1 MKWNG
6 TQTVAAAALVCSF
19 VAPAVRAEPSIA
31 VLDLARVFEEYEMT
45 RDLEEMFDQKRRAA
59 AEEAEQRR
67 ASMEQMRRA
76 LAAFDPVSADFAR
89 REEDLTR
96 AQVDFEVWSGLTEKR
111 LKADHKKW
119 LLKIYRHTQTTVAE
133 IATQRQIDVVL
144 TYDKLTDDAPDS
156 IALRQQILLQKVIYH
171 SARIDITDEVL
182 TRLNGSYR
190 SSGGIR
196 SLPAPADAT
205 KPNHDDQKPGTK
217 NR

>member
-19 VAPAVRAEPSIA
+19 VAPAVRAEPSMA

-111 LKADHKKW
+111 LKACG
-119 LLKIYRHTQTTVAE
+119 RAS
-133 IATQRQIDVVL
+133 AGGS
-144 TYDKLTDDAPDS
+144 PDS
-156 IALRQQILLQKVIYH
+156 VILAY
-171 SARIDITDEVL
+171 A
-182 TRLNGSYR
+182 
-190 SSGGIR
+190 SSPIGFR
-196 SLPAPADAT
+196 ADPCT
-205 KPNHDDQKPGTK
+205 
-217 NR
+217 

>member
-6 TQTVAAAALVCSF
+6 RQTVAATALICSF
-19 VAPAVRAEPSIA
+19 AASAARAEPSMA

-67 ASMEQMRRA
+67 ASMDQMRRA
-76 LAAFDPVSADFAR
+76 LAAFDPVSEDFAR

-96 AQVDFEVWSGLTEKR
+96 AQVDFEVWSGITEKR

-133 IATQRQIDVVL
+133 IAAQRQIDLVL

-182 TRLNGSYR
+182 TRLNDSYR
-190 SSGGIR
+190 ASGGIH
-196 SLPAPADAT
+196 SLQAPADDVKSSSDDP
-205 KPNHDDQKPGTK
+205 KPSTK
-217 NR
+217 NP